1 MESRG
6 PEATS
11 SSVEVIR
18 EVVVIVLSILIAF
31 ALDAGWEAQQEKS
44 RAREILND
52 LASEAASNLE
62 ELEIVTERQ
71 KARVYRIEALLRDLQ
86 EPESSAGV
94 DSIAALGSLNLS
106 SRFRPRTGVM
116 RELMATGD
124 MRLLEDRELRRRIA
138 GFNEAIA
145 SYLGNSAALSEQRLE
160 PTRDPVEPGDW
171 IERPLSE
178 NAREAANYFTW
189 VAGMTRLVVA
199 QSEDV
204 AQELR
209 AIRTLAGGT

>member
-6 PEATS
+6 PEAAS
-11 SSVEVIR
+11 SSIEMIR

-31 ALDAGWEAQQEKS
+31 ALDAGWEAQQDKS

-71 KARVYRIEALLRDLQ
+71 RARVYRIEALLKDLQ

-106 SRFRPRTGVM
+106 SAFLPSTGVM
-116 RELMATGD
+116 RELVATGD
-124 MRLLEDRELRRRIA
+124 IRLLEDRELRRRIA
-138 GFNEAIA
+138 GFNEAIG
-145 SYLGNSAALSEQRLE
+145 SYLGNTAALSERRLE
-160 PTRDPVEPGDW
+160 PTRDQVEPEDW

-178 NAREAANYFTW
+178 NARETANYFTW

-199 QSEDV
+199 QSQGV
-204 AQELR
+204 ADELR
-209 AIRTLAGGT
+209 AIRRLAGGM